1 MLTTRAANRDKVSFL
16 NIDLRLDLLDDD
28 RDDERPVAL
37 LVYERKPRR
46 GTLTQDGRTHIMAVR
61 LSVLP

>member
-28 RDDERPVAL
+28 RDDDRRAHFVVKHQRPPL
-37 LVYERKPRR
+37 NHHLHKNR
-46 GTLTQDGRTHIMAVR
+46 
-61 LSVLP
+61 S